1 MENNRRGFLKSLAIL
16 AAASVVP
23 DIQPERLVI
32 SATSNADQ
40 MIGVAGVERMRITNS
55 GHIMINTTGNVSL
68 ADTSP
73 STKLDI
79 YKEYKI

>member
-1 MENNRRGFLKSLAIL
+1 MNNRRGFLKSLAIL

-32 SATSNADQ
+32 STTSNADQ
-40 MIGVAGVERMRITNS
+40 MIGVADVERMRITSN
-55 GHIMINTTGNVSL
+55 GHIMINTTGNVGL

>member
-1 MENNRRGFLKSLAIL
+1 MYNMNNRRGFLKSLAIL

-32 SATSNADQ
+32 SSTSNADQ
-40 MIGVAGVERMRITNS
+40 MIGVYGVERMRITSS
-55 GHIMINTTGNVSL
+55 GHIMIHTTGNVGL

-73 STKLDI
+73 NTKLDI
-79 YKEYKI
+79 YNGK